1 MNAIIKYWDK
11 IFFRRFDPIPIS
23 IFRIFLGITIIFMF
37 ICEFPNWENYY
48 TRNGVLSLTD
58 LDLKTSPYNWSLFY
72 IFENTIPVKLFFLVG
87 LSCAILFTI
96 GLFTRFST
104 IILYIILFSK
114 MNANPILPAGY
125 DVIIKMLLFYSFFI
139 PLNHYFAID
148 NFLIK
153 KKREFP
159 LIWPVRIIQIQICL
173 VYVFTI
179 LIKLV
184 SDKSWLNGDAIYYL
198 LANNIW
204 SRFPDCK
211 FFYLYNTLFCKIAT
225 YATVFIEAL
234 FPILVWFKST
244 RIFALLM
251 ITIFHIL
258 LAFLMLHIS
267 IFSLTM
273 ISAFWVFVPSETSHK
288 WLPFL
293 KGNNQQ

>member
-11 IFFRRFDPIPIS
+11 IFFPRFDPISIS

-37 ICEFPNWENYY
+37 ICEFHNWENYY

-87 LSCAILFTI
+87 LSCTILFTI

-114 MNANPILPAGY
+114 MNANPILTAGY
-125 DVIIKMLLFYSFFI
+125 DAIIKMLLFYSFFM

-159 LIWPVRIIQIQICL
+159 LIWPIRIIQIQICL

-204 SRFPDCK
+204 SRFPNWD
-211 FFYLYNTLFCKIAT
+211 FFYLYNALFCKIAT
-225 YATVFIEAL
+225 YATIFIEAS
-234 FPILVWFKST
+234 FPILVWFKKT
-244 RIFALLM
+244 RMFALLM
-251 ITIFHIL
+251 ITIFHVFLAVLIL
-258 LAFLMLHIS
+258 YIP

-273 ISAFWVFVPSETSHK
+273 ISAFWVFVPSETSRK
-288 WLPFL
+288 WLPYF
-293 KGNNQQ
+293 KRK